1 MSNMPKVSVVVP
13 VYGVEKYI
21 ERCARSL
28 FEQTLED
35 MEFVFV
41 DDCTKDNSIAILEKV
56 ILDYPKRKDQI
67 KIIHHEQNKGLSH
80 ARETGVKNATG
91 DYIGHC
97 DSDDWVEKEMY
108 EEMYLKAMQDNCDF
122 VKCGHK
128 VTDGMEY
135 EELNLVWSS
144 NNEITNQDAISYLL
158 QFRGWNS
165 IWSTLVKRVFY
176 KNIEYTSYAMLEDFF
191 VVSQLFC
198 KSPKIGIV
206 NKPFYCY
213 FINMESICHIPGLDS
228 INRRVT
234 QARTNLEWIIRNFR
248 RLKVDI
254 RKCDVVCAKWGVKN
268 MMIPVMHEKSAFP
281 IWKSLY
287 PEIRWKVWRVP
298 FISFRNKV
306 RFYCADLC
314 IIRFLHI
321 VGLK

>member
-91 DYIGHC
+91 DFIGHC
-97 DSDDWVEKEMY
+97 DSDDWVDKNMY
-108 EEMYLKAMQDNCDF
+108 EEMYLKAKQDGCDF

-128 VTDGMEY
+128 KTDGIYVIE
-135 EELNLVWSS
+135 
-144 NNEITNQDAISYLL
+144 TNFVFGAEMQMTSIDAIRFLL

-165 IWSTLVKRVFY
+165 IWDTLVKKDLYNLVEFT
-176 KNIEYTSYAMLEDFF
+176 NDSMLEDLF
-191 VVSQLFC
+191 VTSQLLAQA
-198 KSPKIGIV
+198 PIIGIV
-206 NKPFYCY
+206 NKPFYSY
-213 FINMESICHIPGLDS
+213 FINNESICRVPSDS
-228 INRRVT
+228 ARINRVN
-234 QARTNLEWIIRNFR
+234 QAQRNLNTSIF
-248 RLKVDI
+248 RLKKTLKNDELRSRDI
-254 RKCDVVCAKWGVKN
+254 ITAKWFVKN
-268 MMIPVMHEKSAFP
+268 MMVPYMTSSMYYSVWRAI
-281 IWKSLY
+281 Y
-287 PEIRWKVWRVP
+287 PEIDYRLLFVNT
-298 FISFRNKV
+298 ISVRNKV
-306 RFYCADLC
+306 RFYFAHFHLL
-314 IIRFLHI
+314 RFLKH
-321 VGLK
+321 